1 MALTDIDLSAKHYA
15 ALLVPGKQKSEKLD
29 EALRATSIG
38 TKIADLAENLVATG
52 VVSPPPVNLKL
63 TKCFRRGASSSR

>member
-1 MALTDIDLSAKHYA
+1 MTDIDLSAKHYA
-15 ALLVPGKQKSEKLD
+15 TLLVSGKPKSEKLD

-52 VVSPPPVNLKL
+52 WFP
-63 TKCFRRGASSSR
+63 RRQ